1 MFSMVNLLKAMDL
14 TYKVSELLTR
24 LWPVDDT
31 LTKVLDYVF
40 DTVERID
47 LAVVMLID
55 PETGAIERS
64 LAKRRES
71 SRDVK
76 PLYNWDVVAKVLKKG
91 EPTIV
96 NDTTREYEGGFSE
109 PSRFSRIRSVMGVP
123 LSSGSDTI
131 GVIYVESLN
140 EPIGFQKEDAA
151 LFTYL
156 SRRIASGIEESAKEL
171 NALIPAGN
179 ANHRNLEQGH
189 SLCFS

>member
-1 MFSMVNLLKAMDL
+1 MFNMVNLLRAVDL

-24 LWPVDDT
+24 SWPVDDT

-40 DTVERID
+40 DTIERID

-55 PETGAIERS
+55 LETGAIEKS

-76 PLYNWDVVAKVLKKG
+76 PLYNWDVVAKVLQKG

-96 NDTTREYEGGFSE
+96 NDTLGEYEDGFSE

-123 LSSGSDTI
+123 LFSGSDTI

-140 EPIGFQKEDAA
+140 EPTGFQNEDAA

-156 SRRIASGIEESAKEL
+156 SRRIASGIKESVEGVECT
-171 NALIPAGN
+171 NYC
-179 ANHRNLEQGH
+179 
-189 SLCFS
+189 S